1 MEVLIKFKTCPILT
15 TGSVPLVYIAK
26 VNIKAFGFVV

>member
-1 MEVLIKFKTCPILT
+1 MEVISKFKTCPVLT
-15 TGSVPLVYIAK
+15 TRNVPLVHVAK